1 MQMQRDDG
9 RATTAPGRLGSSS
22 VTTPRRQTMKFP
34 VPHDVKAKTIPGT
47 EGWERMYPYQYQ
59 FVTDDPVRHQYE
71 KDTFWFYDGLHYPE
85 PLYPFDTIWD
95 EAWYLALSQYNNRIF
110 MVPPVRG
117 VDHRIINGYVYI
129 SPVPVK
135 DGAEIGSRVP
145 HFMERAGHYYKNWD
159 ALEAKWKVKM
169 EATIRELE
177 NLKIPTL
184 PDMEDSSV
192 VTEALGESKGFHL
205 LKAYDDLI
213 NLGIKCWQYHFE
225 FLNLGYAAYV
235 FFLDFV
241 QKQFPSIPAQRV
253 TQMISGIDVIMYQP
267 DEELKKL
274 AAKAVELG
282 VGDVLKSSPEWTV
295 VEAALKANAKGR
307 EWLLALALAK
317 EPWFNVSTGTGWF
330 HHDRSWN
337 DQMNVPLVGIQTYIE
352 KICAG
357 VSIERP
363 TEKVRAE
370 RDRITAEY
378 RDLIVN
384 DADRKQFDELLG
396 CAKTVFPYVENHL
409 FYVEHWFH
417 SVFWNKVREVAA
429 ILHTHGIIADPDD
442 VWLLRRDEIKQALW
456 DVVTA
461 WATGVTPRGTK
472 TWPPEV
478 AWRKDVMAK
487 FKAWAPPPAIG
498 IAPEVIQEPF
508 TIVLWGVTNKSL
520 ADWAAVQE
528 VGDPETITELKGFA
542 GSPGIVEGKARV
554 CRTVADVGELKE
566 GEILVAPTT
575 SPSWAPAF
583 AKIGACVT
591 DVGGV
596 MSHAAIV
603 CREYGMPAVVG
614 TGHATKII
622 RSGMMLR
629 VDGSTGAVSIA
640 R

>member
-1 MQMQRDDG
+1 
-9 RATTAPGRLGSSS
+9 
-22 VTTPRRQTMKFP
+22 MKFP
-34 VPHDVKAKTIPGT
+34 VPHDVKAATIPGT

-59 FVTDDPVRHQYE
+59 FVTDDPVRNQYE
-71 KDTFWFYDGLHYPE
+71 KEMFWFYDGLHYPE

-95 EAWYLALSQYNNRIF
+95 EAWFLALSQYNNRIF

-117 VDHRIINGYVYI
+117 VDHRMINGYVYI

-135 DGAEIGSRVP
+135 NPDEIGSRVP

-159 ALEAKWKVKM
+159 DLEKKWKVKM

-177 NLKIPTL
+177 KLEIPRL
-184 PDMEDSSV
+184 ADMEDLSV
-192 VTEALGESKGFHL
+192 VTDAVGESKGYHL
-205 LKAYDDLI
+205 LKNYDDLI

-235 FFLDFV
+235 FFLDFA
-241 QKQFPSIPAQRV
+241 QKLFPSIPAQRV

-274 AAKAVELG
+274 AKKAIELG
-282 VGDVLKSSPEWTV
+282 VDNAVTFSQEWTE
-295 VEAALKANAKGR
+295 VEAALKKLPKGV
-307 EWLLALALAK
+307 EWLTSLNLSR

-337 DQMNVPLVGIQTYIE
+337 DAMNIPLNGIQTYIQ
-352 KICAG
+352 KLKQG
-357 VSIERP
+357 VNIERP
-363 TEKVRAE
+363 MEQVRAE

-378 RDLIVN
+378 RGLIEKPEDL
-384 DADRKQFDELLG
+384 KQFDELLG
-396 CAKTVFPYVENHL
+396 CAKTVFPYV
-409 FYVEHWFH
+409 
-417 SVFWNKVREVAA
+417 VAA
-429 ILHTHGIIADPDD
+429 ILVEHGIIKDVED

-461 WATGVTPRGTK
+461 WATGVTPRGTQ
-472 TWPPEV
+472 TWPKEV
-478 AWRKDVMAK
+478 EWRKGVMQK
-487 FKAWAPPPAIG
+487 FKEWKAPPAIG
-498 IAPEVIQEPF
+498 TAPEVIQEPF
-508 TIVLWGVTNKSL
+508 TIVLWGVTNSSL
-520 ADWAAVQE
+520 ADWAKVAE
-528 VGDPETITELKGFA
+528 VKDLSTVKEFKGFA

-554 CRTVADVGELKE
+554 CRTVEDIRSLQE

-583 AKIGACVT
+583 AKIKACVT

-622 RSGMMLR
+622 QTGMMIR
-629 VDGSTGAVSIA
+629 VDGSSGAITVA

>member
-1 MQMQRDDG
+1 
-9 RATTAPGRLGSSS
+9 A
-22 VTTPRRQTMKFP
+22 
-34 VPHDVKAKTIPGT
+34 
-47 EGWERMYPYQYQ
+47 
-59 FVTDDPVRHQYE
+59 
-71 KDTFWFYDGLHYPE
+71 
-85 PLYPFDTIWD
+85 
-95 EAWYLALSQYNNRIF
+95 
-110 MVPPVRG
+110 
-117 VDHRIINGYVYI
+117 
-129 SPVPVK
+129 
-135 DGAEIGSRVP
+135 
-145 HFMERAGHYYKNWD
+145 
-159 ALEAKWKVKM
+159 
-169 EATIRELE
+169 
-177 NLKIPTL
+177 
-184 PDMEDSSV
+184 DMEDISV
-192 VTEALGESKGFHL
+192 VTDALGESKGFHL
-205 LKAYDDLI
+205 LKNYDDLI

-241 QKQFPSIPAQRV
+241 QKLFPSIPAQRV

-274 AAKAVELG
+274 AKKAIELG
-282 VGDVLKSSPEWTV
+282 VDNAVCFSQEWTE
-295 VEAALKANAKGR
+295 VEAALKKLPKGV
-307 EWLLALALAK
+307 EWLTSLNLSR

-337 DQMNVPLVGIQTYIE
+337 DAMNIPLNGIQTYIQ
-352 KICAG
+352 KVKAG
-357 VSIERP
+357 VNIERP
-363 TEKVRAE
+363 MEQVRAE

-378 RDLIVN
+378 RGLIEKEE
-384 DADRKQFDELLG
+384 DRKQFDELLG

-417 SVFWNKVREVAA
+417 SVFWNKMREVAA
-429 ILHTHGIIADPDD
+429 ILVEHGIIKDVED

-461 WATGVTPRGTK
+461 WATGVTPRGTQ
-472 TWPPEV
+472 TWPKEV
-478 AWRKDVMAK
+478 EWRKGVMQK
-487 FKAWAPPPAIG
+487 FKEWSPPPAIG
-498 IAPEVIQEPF
+498 TAPEVIQEPF
-508 TIVLWGVTNKSL
+508 TIVLWGVTNSSL
-520 ADWAAVQE
+520 ADWAAVAE
-528 VGDPETITELKGFA
+528 VKDPSTVKEFKGFA

-554 CRTVADVGELKE
+554 CRTVEDIRQLQE

-583 AKIGACVT
+583 AKIKACVT

-622 RSGMMLR
+622 QTGMMIR
-629 VDGSTGAVSIA
+629 VDGSTGAITVA

>member
-1 MQMQRDDG
+1 
-9 RATTAPGRLGSSS
+9 
-22 VTTPRRQTMKFP
+22 MKFP
-34 VPHDVKAKTIPGT
+34 NPHEVKAKTIPGT
-47 EGWERMYPYQYQ
+47 EGWERMYPYHYQ
-59 FVTDDPVRHQYE
+59 FVTDDPERNKYE
-71 KDTFWFYDGLHYPE
+71 KETFWFADGLHYPE

-95 EAWYLALSQYNNRIF
+95 EAWFLALSQYNNRIF

-117 VDHRIINGYVYI
+117 VDHRMINGYVYI

-145 HFMERAGHYYKNWD
+145 HFTERAGYYYKNWD
-159 ALEAKWKVKM
+159 ELEAKWKVKM

-177 NLKIPTL
+177 ALRIPTL
-184 PDMEDSSV
+184 PEMEDMSV
-192 VTEALGESKGFHL
+192 VTDAVGESRGYHL
-205 LKAYDDLI
+205 LKNYDDLI
-213 NLGIKCWQYHFE
+213 NLGLKCWQYHFE

-241 QKQFPSIPAQRV
+241 QKLFPSMPSQRV

-274 AAKAVELG
+274 AKLAIALG
-282 VGDVLKSSPEWTV
+282 IDATIVSSQKWTE
-295 VEAALKANAKGR
+295 VEAALKSQPKGH
-307 EWLLALALAK
+307 EWLTALAAAR

-337 DQMNVPLVGIQTYIE
+337 DQMDVPLSGINTYIG
-352 KICAG
+352 KIKQG
-357 VSIERP
+357 VSIDRP
-363 TEKVRAE
+363 TEHVRAE
-370 RDRITAEY
+370 RDRIIAEY
-378 RDLIVN
+378 RGLI
-384 DADRKQFDELLG
+384 DKEEDRKQFDELLG

-417 SVFWNKVREVAA
+417 SVFWNKMREVAV
-429 ILHTHGIIADPDD
+429 IMKEHGMIDD
-442 VWLLRRDEIKQALW
+442 VEDIWLLRRDEIKQCLW

-461 WATGVTPRGTK
+461 WATGVTPRGVK
-472 TWPPEV
+472 VWPKEIL
-478 AWRKDVMAK
+478 WRKGVMQK
-487 FKAWAPPPAIG
+487 FKEWSAPPAIG
-498 IAPEVIQEPF
+498 APPEVIQEPF

-520 ADWAAVQE
+520 ADWSAVQE
-528 VGDPETITELKGFA
+528 VKDPDSITELKGFA
-542 GSPGIVEGKARV
+542 GSPGIVEGRARV
-554 CRTVADVGELKE
+554 CKTVLEVGQLLE

-583 AKIGACVT
+583 AKIKACVT

-603 CREYGMPAVVG
+603 CREYGLPAVVG
-614 TGHATKII
+614 TGHATKVIK
-622 RSGMMLR
+622 SGMTLR
-629 VDGSTGAVSIA
+629 VDGSSGVISIV

>member
-1 MQMQRDDG
+1 MRGDAKPTG
-9 RATTAPGRLGSSS
+9 RSS
-22 VTTPRRQTMKFP
+22 PHNAGDKRMKFP
-34 VPHDVKAKTIPGT
+34 VPHDVKAQQIPGT

-59 FVTDDPVRHQYE
+59 FVTDDPVRNAYE
-71 KDTFWFYDGLHYPE
+71 KETFWFYDGLHYPE

-95 EAWYLALSQYNNRIF
+95 EAWFLALSQFNNRIF

-135 DGAEIGSRVP
+135 DGAEIGARVP

-159 ALEAKWKVKM
+159 ELEAKWKVKM
-169 EATIRELE
+169 EATIHELE
-177 NLKIPTL
+177 AVRIPRL
-184 PDMEDSSV
+184 ADMEAMSV
-192 VTEALGESKGFHL
+192 VTDALGESEGYHL
-205 LKAYDDLI
+205 LKNYDDLI

-235 FFLDFV
+235 FFLDFA
-241 QKQFPSIPAQRV
+241 QKLFPNIPAQRV

-274 AAKAVELG
+274 ARRAIELG
-282 VGDVLKSSPEWTV
+282 VDEVVCFSPQWTV
-295 VEAALKANAKGR
+295 VEEALKKLPNGVK
-307 EWLLALALAK
+307 WLTSLALAK
-317 EPWFNVSTGTGWF
+317 EPWFNISCGTGWF

-337 DQMNVPLVGIQTYIE
+337 DQMNVPLSGIATYIT
-352 KICAG
+352 KLRQGA
-357 VSIERP
+357 SIDRP

-378 RDLIVN
+378 RALIEKPEDL
-384 DADRKQFDELLG
+384 KQFDELLG

-417 SVFWNKVREVAA
+417 SVFWNKMREVGV
-429 ILHTHGIIADPDD
+429 IMKEHGVVAEVEDI
-442 VWLLRRDEIKQALW
+442 WLLRRDEIKSALW
-456 DVVTA
+456 DIVTA

-472 TWPPEV
+472 TWPAEIE
-478 AWRKDVMAK
+478 WRKGVMAK
-487 FKAWAPPPAIG
+487 FKEWNAPPAIG
-498 IAPEVIQEPF
+498 TAPEVIQEPF

-528 VGDPETITELKGFA
+528 VADPDTITELKGFA
-542 GSPGIVEGKARV
+542 GSPGIVEGRARV
-554 CRTVADVGELKE
+554 CKTVSEVGDLLQ

-583 AKIGACVT
+583 AKIGACIT

-622 RSGMMLR
+622 KTGMMIR
-629 VDGSTGAVSIA
+629 VDGSTGAVSIT

>member
-1 MQMQRDDG
+1 
-9 RATTAPGRLGSSS
+9 
-22 VTTPRRQTMKFP
+22 MKFP
-34 VPHDVKAKTIPGT
+34 NPHDVKAKTIPGT
-47 EGWERMYPYQYQ
+47 EGWERMYPYHYQ
-59 FVTDDPVRHQYE
+59 FVTDDPERNRYE
-71 KDTFWFYDGLHYPE
+71 KDTFWFADGLHYPE
-85 PLYPFDTIWD
+85 PLYPFDIIWD
-95 EAWYLALSQYNNRIF
+95 EAWYLALSEYNNRIF

-117 VDHRIINGYVYI
+117 VDHRVINGYVYI

-135 DGAEIGSRVP
+135 DEAEIGSRVP
-145 HFMERAGHYYKNWD
+145 HFTERAGYYYKNWD

-177 NLKIPTL
+177 ALRIPKL
-184 PDMEDSSV
+184 PDMEDLSV
-192 VTEALGESKGFHL
+192 VTDAVGESEGYHL
-205 LKAYDDLI
+205 LKNYDDLI

-241 QKQFPSIPAQRV
+241 QKLFPSMPSQRV
-253 TQMISGIDVIMYQP
+253 TQMISGVDVIMYQP

-274 AAKAVELG
+274 AKLAVKLG
-282 VGDVLKSSPEWTV
+282 LNATVVSSQKWTE
-295 VEAALKANAKGR
+295 VEAALKKLPKGQ
-307 EWLLALALAK
+307 EWLAALDKAR
-317 EPWFNVSTGTGWF
+317 EPWFNISTGTGWF
-330 HHDRSWN
+330 HHDRCWN
-337 DQMNVPLVGIQTYIE
+337 DQMDVPLSGINTYIG
-352 KICAG
+352 KIEQG

-363 TEKVRAE
+363 TEMVRAE

-378 RDLIVN
+378 RGLIEKEE
-384 DADRKQFDELLG
+384 DRKQFDELLG

-417 SVFWNKVREVAA
+417 SVFWNKMREVGVVMKE
-429 ILHTHGIIADPDD
+429 HGMIADVEDI
-442 VWLLRRDEIKQALW
+442 WLLRRDEIKQCLW

-472 TWPPEV
+472 VWPKEIL
-478 AWRKDVMAK
+478 WRKGVMQK
-487 FKAWAPPPAIG
+487 FKEWSPPPAIG
-498 IAPEVIQEPF
+498 TPPEVIKEPF

-520 ADWAAVQE
+520 ADWSAVQE
-528 VGDPETITELKGFA
+528 VKDPDSITELKGFA
-542 GSPGIVEGKARV
+542 GSPGIADGRARV
-554 CRTVADVGELKE
+554 CKTVLEVGQLQE

-583 AKIGACVT
+583 AKIKGCVT

-603 CREYGMPAVVG
+603 CREYRMPAVVG
-614 TGHATKII
+614 TGLATKII
-622 RSGMMLR
+622 KSGMMLH
-629 VDGSTGAVSIA
+629 VDGSSGVVSIV

>member
-1 MQMQRDDG
+1 
-9 RATTAPGRLGSSS
+9 
-22 VTTPRRQTMKFP
+22 MKFP

-59 FVTDDPVRHQYE
+59 FVTDDPVRNQYE
-71 KDTFWFYDGLHYPE
+71 KETFWFYDGLHYPE

-95 EAWYLALSQYNNRIF
+95 EAWFLALSQYNNRIF

-117 VDHRIINGYVYI
+117 VDHRMINGYVYV

-135 DGAEIGSRVP
+135 NPEEIGSRVP

-177 NLKIPTL
+177 ALEIPRL
-184 PDMEDSSV
+184 ADMEDISV
-192 VTEALGESKGFHL
+192 VMDALGESKGYHL
-205 LKAYDDLI
+205 LKNYDDLI

-241 QKQFPSIPAQRV
+241 QKLFPSIPAQRV
-253 TQMISGIDVIMYQP
+253 TQMIAGIDVIMYRP

-274 AAKAVELG
+274 AKRAIELG
-282 VGDVLKSSPEWTV
+282 VDAAVCFSQEWTD
-295 VEAALKANAKGR
+295 VEAGLKKLPKGV
-307 EWLLALALAK
+307 EWLTSLNLSR
-317 EPWFNVSTGTGWF
+317 EPWFQVSTGTGWF

-337 DQMNVPLVGIQTYIE
+337 DQMNVPLSGIQTYIG
-352 KICAG
+352 KLKQG

-363 TEKVRAE
+363 TEKVCAE

-378 RDLIVN
+378 RGLIEKEE
-384 DADRKQFDELLG
+384 DRKQFDELLG

-417 SVFWNKVREVAA
+417 SVFWNKMREVGA
-429 ILHTHGIIADPDD
+429 IMKEHGVIND
-442 VWLLRRDEIKQALW
+442 VEDIWLLRRDEIKQALW

-461 WATGVTPRGTK
+461 WATGVTPRGTQ
-472 TWPPEV
+472 TWPKEIL
-478 AWRKDVMAK
+478 WRKGVMQK
-487 FKAWAPPPAIG
+487 FKEWSAPPAIG
-498 IAPEVIQEPF
+498 TAPEVIQEPF

-520 ADWAAVQE
+520 GDWAAVQE
-528 VGDPETITELKGFA
+528 VKDPSTITELKGFA

-554 CRTVADVGELKE
+554 CKTVAEVGQLQE

-622 RSGMMLR
+622 KTGMMLR
-629 VDGSTGAVSIA
+629 VDGSTGAITIT

>member
-1 MQMQRDDG
+1 
-9 RATTAPGRLGSSS
+9 
-22 VTTPRRQTMKFP
+22 MKFP
-34 VPHDVKAKTIPGT
+34 VPHDLTAQKIPGT

-59 FVTDDPVRHQYE
+59 FVTDDPVRNQYE
-71 KDTFWFYDGLHYPE
+71 KETFWFYDGLHYPE

-117 VDHRIINGYVYI
+117 VDHRMINGYVYI

-135 DGAEIGSRVP
+135 DGNEIGSRVP

-169 EATIRELE
+169 EATIRDLE
-177 NLKIPTL
+177 KLEIPRL
-184 PDMEDSSV
+184 PDMEDMSV
-192 VTEALGESKGFHL
+192 VTDALGESKGFHL

-241 QKQFPSIPAQRV
+241 QKQFPSIPPQRV

-274 AAKAVELG
+274 ARRAVELG
-282 VGDVLKSSPEWTV
+282 VDGLVKSSSEWTA
-295 VEAALKANAKGR
+295 VESALKGDPKGT
-307 EWLLALALAK
+307 EWLMSLSLAK

-337 DQMNVPLVGIQTYIE
+337 DQMNVPLVGIQTYID
-352 KICAG
+352 KIRAG

-363 TEKVRAE
+363 TEKVRTE

-378 RDLIVN
+378 RDLIT
-384 DADRKQFDELLG
+384 DEAARKQFDELLG

-417 SVFWNKVREVAA
+417 SVFWNKMREVAA
-429 ILHTHGIIADPDD
+429 ILKEHGILKDAED
-442 VWLLRRDEIKQALW
+442 VWLMRRDEIKLALW

-461 WATGVTPRGTK
+461 WATGVTPRGTT

-478 AWRKDVMAK
+478 EWRKGVMEK
-487 FKAWAPPPAIG
+487 FRAWAPPPAIG
-498 IAPEVIQEPF
+498 TAPEVIQEPF

-520 ADWAAVQE
+520 ADWASVQE
-528 VGDPETITELKGFA
+528 VGDPEKVDELKGFA

-554 CRTVADVGELKE
+554 CRTVAEVGELQE

-622 RSGMMLR
+622 RTGMMLR
-629 VDGSTGAVSIA
+629 VDGSSGAVSIA